1 MAEDFQNVV
10 YKTDGAV
17 EVKTRMPAYIFAQD
31 SDSDPGT
38 PKVGGRDLTGSDGA
52 LLPGT
57 AVKRYRNVLV
67 SHATYGTRTVKC
79 LENTAPLYTGAD
91 TDIDLKVAGVTGV
104 VSFTRE
110 GPTGEIVRRYL
121 SNH

>member
-10 YKTDGAV
+10 YKTDGNV
-17 EVKTRMPAYIFAQD
+17 EVKTRMPSYVFAQD
-31 SDSDPGT
+31 SDSSPGT

-57 AVKRYRNVLV
+57 AVKRYRSVLV
-67 SHATYGTRTVKC
+67 SNATYGIRTVKC
-79 LENTAPLYTGAD
+79 LENTAPLYVGDD
-91 TDIDLKVAGVTGV
+91 TDIDLKVPGVTGV

>member
-10 YKTDGAV
+10 YTTDSGV
-17 EVKTRMPAYIFAQD
+17 QVKTRMPTYLFAQD
-31 SDSDPGT
+31 SDSNPGT
-38 PKVGGRDLTGSDGA
+38 PKVGGRDLTGADGA
-52 LLPGT
+52 LPNGT

-67 SHATYGTRTVKC
+67 SNVTYGIRTVKC
-79 LENTAPLYTGAD
+79 LDKDAPLYVGDD
-91 TDIDLKVAGVTGV
+91 TDIDMKVAGVAGV